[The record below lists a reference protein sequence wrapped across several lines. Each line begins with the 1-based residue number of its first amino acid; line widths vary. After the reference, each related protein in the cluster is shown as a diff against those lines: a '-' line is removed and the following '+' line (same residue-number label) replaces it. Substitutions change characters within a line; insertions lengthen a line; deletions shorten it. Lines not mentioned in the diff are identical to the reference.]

1 MIKLYSGTPG
11 SGKSLHLAR
20 TIYWQLRLKHHVI
33 CNFPINLD
41 IVDKWKEYFHYV
53 PNEKLSSD
61 YLKKFSLEV
70 FNERRIKEDEIFLI
84 IDESQMLFN
93 ARDWQKSDR
102 RGWLEFFTVH
112 RHYGYSIIL
121 VAQFD
126 QMLDKQVRSLIEY
139 ELIHRKVSNY
149 GVRGWFLMAIM
160 CAPSLFCYV
169 TVWYPMKQKISSE
182 FFRYS
187 RKYGRMYDTFAL
199 FDAQRV
205 LTPLG
210 GNAAKVSEG

>member
-20 TIYWQLRLKHHVI
+20 TIYWQLRMKHHVI
-33 CNFPINLD
+33 CNFPINLQ
-41 IVDKWKEYFHYV
+41 IVEKWKQYFHYV
-53 PNEKLSSD
+53 PNDELTPM
-61 YLKKFSLEV
+61 YLKQFSMAV
-70 FNERRIKEDEIFLI
+70 FDDKPIKEDDIMLV

-93 ARDWQKSDR
+93 ARDWQKADR

-112 RHYGYSIIL
+112 RHFGYSIIL

-139 ELIHRKVSNY
+139 ELVHRKVSNY
-149 GVRGWFLMAIM
+149 GIRGWFLMAIM
-160 CAPSLFCYV
+160 AAPSLFVYI
-169 TVWYPMKQKISSE
+169 TVWYPMKKKVSSE

-187 RKYGRMYDTFAL
+187 RKYGRLYDTFAL
-199 FDAQRV
+199 FDGSKPFALDTV
-205 LTPLG
+205 KSADGL
-210 GNAAKVSEG
+210 